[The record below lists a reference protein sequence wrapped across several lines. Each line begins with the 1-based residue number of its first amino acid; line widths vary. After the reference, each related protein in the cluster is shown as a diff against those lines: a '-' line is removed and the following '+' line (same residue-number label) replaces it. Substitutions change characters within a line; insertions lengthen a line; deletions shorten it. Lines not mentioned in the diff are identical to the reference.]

1 VRRAASAAGHR
12 AGAVFL
18 LEKPKTDRML
28 AALEAERLGVA
39 LRECRKRDSRKDDGG
54 HATKA
59 SR

>member
-1 VRRAASAAGHR
+1 
-12 AGAVFL
+12 
-18 LEKPKTDRML
+18 ML